1 MRTHASKPN
10 HFGSWVLWD
19 WVSSIN
25 STYLSFNII
34 MSERDTPIQEY
45 RVRTWHS
52 DPRISCRNVTL
63 RSKNTVS
70 ERDTPIQ
77 EYRVGTWHSDLRF
90 PCRNVTLQLKNIV
103 SERETLIYNIISL
116 SFSIPTFPFVNN
128 ISSSLLYSR
137 HYFDRNCLILYI
149 PRSRDF
155 RPVTKKNTWPS
166 HTITQSST

>member
-1 MRTHASKPN
+1 MRTHAYKPN

-70 ERDTPIQ
+70 KRDTPIQ
-77 EYRVGTWHSDLRF
+77 EYRVGTWHSDPRIS
-90 PCRNVTLQLKNIV
+90 CRNVTLRSNYTI
-103 SERETLIYNIISL
+103 NL
-116 SFSIPTFPFVNN
+116 SFIITAFN
-128 ISSSLLYSR
+128 SLLY
-137 HYFDRNCLILYI
+137 YFNQVFFIQGITLIDRIREYKFYDLRISDQSQTTQPN
-149 PRSRDF
+149 
-155 RPVTKKNTWPS
+155 
-166 HTITQSST
+166 HTITQPST